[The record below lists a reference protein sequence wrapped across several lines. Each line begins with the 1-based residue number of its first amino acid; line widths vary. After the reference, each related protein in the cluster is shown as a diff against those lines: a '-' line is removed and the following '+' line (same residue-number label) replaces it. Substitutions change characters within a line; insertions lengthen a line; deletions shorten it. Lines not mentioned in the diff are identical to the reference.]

1 MASLSAPPAAPD
13 QAVDAPREVTS
24 RIFPSLKLHEWIL
37 FLLLACVLAATNIY
51 TTLLIGWSDTG
62 AIISALLSMLVLGA
76 VSKHKPS
83 IFTINIGQSTAS
95 GGGAVGFAVG
105 TYACVHIVQPDFA
118 PPWYLLIPLFAAMGT
133 FGALVAATV
142 RPMMVKFF
150 FPTGTACAVIQRTVT
165 REIAPGEEN
174 RPMKLLKIWGAIAS
188 LATIPTKIRIPA
200 SAESALLG
208 PQKLWGEG
216 LKEISIGTDP
226 LFYGIGLVVG
236 PRIGL
241 GMLIGGLLGPLML
254 APWLELHQD
263 PTSYVEWKRWMAIA
277 VLTLPT
283 FATIALAYVFHT
295 PSPTPPGF
303 TPGRTRYVLPP
314 GARRLWMIVTLVS
327 AAAVALLALQIF
339 DLPIYASIVTMI
351 VAWPMCVVNGRVN
364 GDTDINPVRLVA
376 VVLLATLTWIITP
389 AHVAASGDVTGQ
401 VMGGVSAITLLGM
414 AVIGGTM
421 ASVAVDMFQEYRTGH
436 LLDADPVPMLS
447 MQVLGAIAG
456 SIVAI
461 PVLAILIGQL
471 GIGPESKLPAPG
483 AQIWASMGQAMA
495 GGFHPSQL
503 MIHSILIVSGVGC
516 VYAFL
521 TVWPVTGAWMP
532 SLFGIGIGMLLPID
546 NSLGIFGGG
555 LLHLIVARLMV
566 KGRTPEERAASSS
579 AVRNDMMLAG
589 SAVFAAAAVV
599 SIVIV
604 LIYTALD
611 HFGLHPFGIA

>member
-1 MASLSAPPAAPD
+1 MASPSAPPQPAT
-13 QAVDAPREVTS
+13 DAPREATS
-24 RIFPSLKLHEWIL
+24 RIFPQLKLHEWIL

-76 VSKHKPS
+76 MSKKKPS

-95 GGGAVGFAVG
+95 GGGSVGFAVG
-105 TYACVHIVQPDFA
+105 TYACVHLVSAEFH

-142 RPMMVKFF
+142 RPMMVKYF

-165 REIAPGEEN
+165 KEMAPGEKN
-174 RPMKLLKIWGAIAS
+174 RPMMLLKIWGAIAS
-188 LATIPTKIRIPA
+188 LATIPTKIKIPFDA
-200 SAESALLG
+200 KAALLG
-208 PQKLWGEG
+208 PLHLWGEG
-216 LKEISIGTDP
+216 AKDISIGTDP

-241 GMLIGGLLGPLML
+241 GMLIGGLLGPMALS
-254 APWLELHQD
+254 PWLETMHD
-263 PTSYVEWKRWMAIA
+263 PTGYVEWKRWMAIA

-283 FATIALAYVFHT
+283 FATIALAYVFH
-295 PSPTPPGF
+295 SPASTPPGF
-303 TPGRTRYVLPP
+303 TPGRTRYLLPP
-314 GARRLWMIVTLVS
+314 GAKRLWLVS
-327 AAAVALLALQIF
+327 IAIAAVGIAILAQMVF
-339 DLPIYASIVTMI
+339 QLPAYASLVTMI

-376 VVLLATLTWIITP
+376 VVILATLTWMI
-389 AHVAASGDVTGQ
+389 AGA
-401 VMGGVSAITLLGM
+401 SAITLLGM

-421 ASVAVDMFQEYRTGH
+421 AAVAVDMFQEYRTGH

-461 PVLAILIGQL
+461 PVLAILIHQL
-471 GIGPESKLPAPG
+471 GLGPESKLPAPG

-495 GGFHPSQL
+495 GGFHPSEL
-503 MIHSILIVSGVGC
+503 MIHAILIVSGIGC

-521 TVWPVTGAWMP
+521 TVWPVTGAWTP

-555 LLHLIVARLMV
+555 LLHLIVAKLMV
-566 KGRTPEERAASSS
+566 KGSTPEERAASSS
-579 AVRNDMMLAG
+579 SVRNDMMLAG

-599 SIVIV
+599 SILIV
-604 LIYTALD
+604 LVFTILD
-611 HFGLHPFGIA
+611 HFGQHPFGIA